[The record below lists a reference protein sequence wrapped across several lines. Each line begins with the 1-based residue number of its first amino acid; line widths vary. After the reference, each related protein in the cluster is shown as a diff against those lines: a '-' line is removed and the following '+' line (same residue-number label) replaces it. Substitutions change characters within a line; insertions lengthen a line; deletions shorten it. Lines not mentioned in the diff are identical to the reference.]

1 MYKINNKYTVNIF
14 LLVYVGYKYS
24 TCERVVWTVQ
34 ATTLR
39 GYDMDISELGSWN
52 LDVHHRY
59 NFHEGIVIR
68 IKYKSKINAYSPVSH
83 FQFSISKCYGT
94 IKN

>member
-1 MYKINNKYTVNIF
+1 MLFPFFI
-14 LLVYVGYKYS
+14 VYVGYKYS

-34 ATTLR
+34 ASTLR

-59 NFHEGIVIR
+59 NFHEGMLRNLTKKSLR
-68 IKYKSKINAYSPVSH
+68 INYLFCKFY
-83 FQFSISKCYGT
+83 QLL
-94 IKN
+94 